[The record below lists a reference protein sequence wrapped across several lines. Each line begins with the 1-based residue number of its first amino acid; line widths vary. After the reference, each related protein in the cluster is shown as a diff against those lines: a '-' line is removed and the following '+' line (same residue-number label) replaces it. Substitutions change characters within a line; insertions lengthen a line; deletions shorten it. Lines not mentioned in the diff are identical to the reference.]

1 MAPRAGSGP
10 AALGRLTGIWFEPV
24 TGLKLAGGCI
34 VDDQAPRPRATKA
47 QLAGVTLGNALEF
60 YDFLVFSFFAV
71 QIGQAFFPSGS
82 PQTSLL
88 SALATFGAGFLTR
101 PLGALVIGGLGD
113 RLGRRP
119 MLLVSFALIGL
130 STLGVAVTPSYAS
143 IGLAAPVMVILCR
156 LVQGFALGGE
166 VGASSAFLAEVA
178 PPGRRGAYVS
188 LQFVGHGLSMLAAG
202 LIGVGLSAVMDDATL
217 VKWGWRIAMAV
228 GVAVVPIGL
237 ALRRTLPETMHAAV
251 SAEPAPRFATY
262 RGVML
267 FAFLT
272 MLSGTIAT
280 YVLGYM
286 TTYAKTVLRLPS
298 GVSFGATVAVGVAYT
313 LGSVIAGVGS
323 DRLGRRPLMIWP
335 MALATACIMPGFWLL
350 SRLPGAATLYSVSFV
365 LRLLLS
371 MAAATAF
378 VTLTEALPL
387 RVRSGAIAVVYA
399 VATSVFGG
407 STQFVV
413 AWLTGVTGDPLA
425 PAWYMLVAALLGLVA
440 MVRVRE
446 TSPTHA
452 DHDQEPN
459 PDLTATFSARL

>member
-1 MAPRAGSGP
+1 MAEDEAY
-10 AALGRLTGIWFEPV
+10 
-24 TGLKLAGGCI
+24 
-34 VDDQAPRPRATKA
+34 RPRATKA

-71 QIGQAFFPSGS
+71 QIGQTFFPAAS
-82 PQTSLL
+82 QQISLL
-88 SALATFGAGFLTR
+88 FALATFGAGFLMR

-130 STLGVAVTPSYAS
+130 ATLGVAVTPSYAS
-143 IGLAAPVMVILCR
+143 IGMAAPVIVILCR

-178 PPGRRGAYVS
+178 PPRRRGLYVS

-202 LIGVGLSAVMDDATL
+202 LIGVGLSAVMDDASL
-217 VKWGWRIAMAV
+217 VKWGWRIAMGL

-237 ALRRTLPETMHAAV
+237 ILRRTLPETMHPQA
-251 SAEPAPRFATY
+251 SAEPAPRFVTY
-262 RGVML
+262 RSMVL

-272 MLSGTIAT
+272 MLAGTIAT

-286 TTYAKTVLRLPS
+286 TTYAKTVLLLPS
-298 GVSFGATVAVGVAYT
+298 SVSFGATVAVGAAYT
-313 LGSVIAGVGS
+313 LGSIAAGVGS

-335 MALATACIMPGFWLL
+335 MAIATALIMPGFWLL
-350 SRLPGAATLYSVSFV
+350 SHLPGAATLYSVSFV

-378 VTLTEALPL
+378 VTLAEALPL

-413 AWLTGVTGDPLA
+413 AWLTGMTGDPLA
-425 PAWYMLVAALLGLVA
+425 PAWYMLGAALLGLVA
-440 MVRVRE
+440 MSVVRE
-446 TSPTHA
+446 TAPVHA
-452 DHDQEPN
+452 G
-459 PDLTATFSARL
+459 R

>member
-1 MAPRAGSGP
+1 M
-10 AALGRLTGIWFEPV
+10 E
-24 TGLKLAGGCI
+24 
-34 VDDQAPRPRATKA
+34 DQARRPSATKA
-47 QLAGVTLGNALEF
+47 QLVGVTLGNALEF

-71 QIGQAFFPSGS
+71 QIGQAFFPTAN
-82 PQTSLL
+82 PQASLL
-88 SALATFGAGFLTR
+88 SALATFGAGFLMR

-130 STLGVAVTPSYAS
+130 ATLGVALTPSYAS
-143 IGLAAPVMVILCR
+143 IGVAAPVTAILCR

-178 PPGRRGAYVS
+178 PPRRRGVYVS

-202 LIGVGLSAVMDDATL
+202 LVGVGLSAAMDDVSL
-217 VKWGWRIAMAV
+217 GKWGWRIAMAL

-237 ALRRTLPETMHAAV
+237 ALRRTLPETMHPGM
-251 SAEPAPRFATY
+251 SGEPAPRLATY
-262 RGVML
+262 RGVAL

-286 TTYAKTVLRLPS
+286 TTYAKTVLFLPS

-313 LGSVIAGVGS
+313 LGSVAAGAGS
-323 DRLGRRPLMIWP
+323 DRFGRRSLMIWP
-335 MALATACIMPGFWLL
+335 MTVATAMIMPGFWLL
-350 SRLPGAATLYSVSFV
+350 TRLPGAATLYSVVFL

-371 MAAATAF
+371 MATATAF
-378 VTLTEALPL
+378 ITVTEALPL

-425 PAWYMLVAALLGLVA
+425 PGWYMLVAALAGLAA
-440 MVRVRE
+440 MSVVRE
-446 TSPTHA
+446 TAPIRTEEGRGEPTPSLSA
-452 DHDQEPN
+452 IS
-459 PDLTATFSARL
+459 ATRR